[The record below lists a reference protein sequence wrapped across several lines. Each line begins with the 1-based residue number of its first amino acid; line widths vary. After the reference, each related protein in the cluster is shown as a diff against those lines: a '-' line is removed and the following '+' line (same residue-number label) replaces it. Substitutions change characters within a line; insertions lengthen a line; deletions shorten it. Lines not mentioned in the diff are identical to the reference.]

1 MHATAIAA
9 GRRQCLRSNHDGGS
23 VVAMMRAVPAVLCA
37 ALLVGACA
45 AVGPDYERP
54 ATGLPGAYPDAPADL
69 PAAAAVPAEWWKLY
83 GDPKL
88 DELVANSLER
98 NADVRFAVARI
109 EEADANLRE
118 VRAAL
123 LPEID
128 LGAGAN
134 RSRISNQGATSIPAG
149 TALLR
154 NDVRLTLGTSF
165 EIDFWG
171 KLRRAVEAAR
181 ALALG
186 SRYAKEV
193 VTISLAG
200 LTTQAYFSLRSLDAQ
215 IAVTRTTLVSREEAL
230 TFVRNRARGGI
241 ASELDLNQAELA
253 RADASIQLTELLR
266 QRSIIEHQ
274 LGTLTG
280 RLDLALPSGDL
291 MTLPMPPQPPA
302 GLPSALLQR
311 RPDVLQ
317 AEQEVIAANA
327 EIGIATAAMLPTV
340 SLTSFYGGE
349 STALSTLL
357 SSGARI
363 WSLGF
368 GLTQPIFDAGR
379 YAARTQSAEAR
390 QRQSVATY
398 QKAAETAF
406 REVADALTTLQQ
418 TEALEQ
424 DLELRGVA
432 ARNALRLARLRYAAG
447 YSAYLEVLDAQR
459 TANESDLAFVRN
471 RQNRLDASVDLMKA
485 LGGGW
490 SVVEPMPVA
499 NAVLRD
505 LGGK

>member
-1 MHATAIAA
+1 
-9 GRRQCLRSNHDGGS
+9 
-23 VVAMMRAVPAVLCA
+23 MMRAAPAVLCA
-37 ALLVGACA
+37 ALLGACA

-54 ATGLPGAYPDAPADL
+54 ATGLPGAYPDAPIDL

-83 GDPKL
+83 GDPQL
-88 DELVANSLER
+88 NELVTDSLER

-118 VRAAL
+118 VGAAL

-128 LGAGAN
+128 LGAAAN
-134 RSRISNQGATSIPAG
+134 RSRISNQAATPLPAG
-149 TALLR
+149 FPLVR
-154 NDVRLTLGTSF
+154 NDIRLTLGTSF

-171 KLRRAVEAAR
+171 KLRRALEAAR

-200 LTTQAYFSLRSLDAQ
+200 LTAQAYFSLRSLDAQ
-215 IAVTRTTLVSREEAL
+215 IAVTRTTLASREEAL

-241 ASELDLNQAELA
+241 ASDLDLNQAELA
-253 RADASIQLTELLR
+253 RADASLQLTELLR
-266 QRSIIEHQ
+266 QRAIIEHQ
-274 LGTLTG
+274 LGSLTG
-280 RLDLALPSGDL
+280 RLDLALPGGDL
-291 MTLPMPPQPPA
+291 M
-302 GLPSALLQR
+302 
-311 RPDVLQ
+311 
-317 AEQEVIAANA
+317 
-327 EIGIATAAMLPTV
+327 TV
-340 SLTSFYGGE
+340 SLTSYYGGE
-349 STALSTLL
+349 STSLSALLT
-357 SSGARI
+357 SGARI

-379 YAARTQSAEAR
+379 YAARTQAAEAR

-398 QKAAETAF
+398 QKAVETAF

-424 DLELRGVA
+424 DLQLRGEA

-471 RQNRLDASVDLMKA
+471 RQSRLDASVDLMKA

-490 SVVEPMPVA
+490 SVDPMPVA
-499 NAVLRD
+499 SAVLREP
-505 LGGK
+505 GGK